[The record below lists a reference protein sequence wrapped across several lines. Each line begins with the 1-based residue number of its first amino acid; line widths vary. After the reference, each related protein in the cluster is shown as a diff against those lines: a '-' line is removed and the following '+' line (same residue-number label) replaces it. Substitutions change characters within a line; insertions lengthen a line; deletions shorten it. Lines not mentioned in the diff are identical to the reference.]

1 MRTMMTRRGLSRV
14 LLGGGLTSALA
25 SGARAQSRSRAA
37 TLYKDPECGC
47 CAEYGAYLGQNSFRV
62 TVVPTNDLAQINQQH
77 GVPPGLEGCHLTVI
91 DPYVI
96 GGHVPIGPINRLLA
110 ERPNIRGITLPGM
123 PLGSPGMTGPKTE
136 PFTIYEISSGAP
148 RVYAVE

>member
-1 MRTMMTRRGLSRV
+1 MRTVMTRRGLSGV
-14 LLGGGLTSALA
+14 LLGGCFATAVTGS
-25 SGARAQSRSRAA
+25 ARAQLRRGVA

-47 CAEYGAYLGQNSFRV
+47 CEGYAAYLGQNGFRV
-62 TVVPTNDLAQINQQH
+62 TVVPTTDLSRINQQH
-77 GVPPGLEGCHLTVI
+77 GIPPALEGCHLTMI

-123 PLGSPGMTGPKTE
+123 PLGSPGMTGPKAE
-136 PFTIYEISSGAP
+136 PFAIYEISSGPP
-148 RVYAVE
+148 RVYAIE